1 MKVKRLHS
9 TTRANAQTGA
19 IVYRFPV
26 ALESGSG
33 QQGEASAVYWSRAA
47 VEPYP
52 FDEEYLARLRA
63 RDRDTESHFVEYFHS
78 LLRAKLRGDGYA
90 ESASGDIRQET
101 LYRVLKAVY
110 ENRIQNAKSLRS
122 FVYGVCER
130 VEWEYDRGE
139 WRNWHDDYE
148 EFPEISDDR
157 NPADGPARLA
167 EMRKT
172 VQWVLDKLPEKDRKI
187 LIAVFLE
194 ERDKDEICREFE
206 VDRGY
211 LRVLV
216 HRALGTA
223 KKYFSRGASS

>member
-1 MKVKRLHS
+1 MNRNRAFILGLTCRTGSTRREEDVKVKRLHS
-9 TTRANAQTGA
+9 TTRAKAQTGA

-122 FVYGVCER
+122 FV
-130 VEWEYDRGE
+130 
-139 WRNWHDDYE
+139 
-148 EFPEISDDR
+148 
-157 NPADGPARLA
+157 
-167 EMRKT
+167 
-172 VQWVLDKLPEKDRKI
+172 
-187 LIAVFLE
+187 
-194 ERDKDEICREFE
+194 
-206 VDRGY
+206 
-211 LRVLV
+211 
-216 HRALGTA
+216 
-223 KKYFSRGASS
+223 